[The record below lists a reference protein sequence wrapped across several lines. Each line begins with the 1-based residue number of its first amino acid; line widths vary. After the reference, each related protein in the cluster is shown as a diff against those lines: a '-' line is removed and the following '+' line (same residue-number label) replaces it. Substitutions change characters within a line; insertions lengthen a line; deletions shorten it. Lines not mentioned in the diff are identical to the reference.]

1 MASRL
6 CIRQKRGSG
15 LQTIEIVDGKTMP
28 TYFLFT
34 RKQRSS
40 ATLLV
45 VNGGVAL
52 FLYWAA
58 HTYLPTLTSDTE
70 ALFQLLHIL
79 DIAIWVVEAMLLGLA
94 LWFWIENKHVEVKV
108 TPTTLSYVDPTFGDV
123 SWEVSTADITELRQV
138 SDVRN
143 EYLSNLIMLKD
154 GRQKQ
159 LMYGNYRGFDRRA
172 FFDALVLANPDIIV
186 PDSPYRYKMQR
197 PLWAK
202 RIRRKIG
209 LDKNR

>member
-1 MASRL
+1 MSIL
-6 CIRQKRGSG
+6 QNQG
-15 LQTIEIVDGKTMP
+15 LGGHTIECYEGKTMP
-28 TYFLFT
+28 TYFLYT
-34 RKQRSS
+34 RQQRSS

-45 VNGGVAL
+45 VNAGVAL

-70 ALFQLLHIL
+70 ALNQLLYVL

-94 LWFWIENKHVEVKV
+94 LWFWIENKRVEVKV

-123 SWEVSTADITELRQV
+123 SWEVNTADITELKQV

-143 EYLSNLIMLKD
+143 EFLSNVILLKD
-154 GRQKQ
+154 GGQKQ

-172 FFDALVLANPDIIV
+172 FFDALVLANPNITV
-186 PDSPYRYKMQR
+186 PDSLYRYKMQR
-197 PLWAK
+197 PRWAK
-202 RIRRKIG
+202 RIRSKIG